1 MPNLEDGL
9 WLCKR
14 GDKMTQREA
23 VILEE
28 ARDGSRLMR
37 VTALQMVMIK
47 TLQWLS
53 TTTKIPASYWGFQT
67 LHSDVHVPY
76 LLLQPHLSSRYQHKS
91 HLSDLVSTKLNPVS
105 LFHYLSLH
113 LNSLPSSVWPSQ
125 TTLVKV
131 YPHPNTLNQDTLFH
145 LHQSMCLFH
154 LFVSYLQT
162 FWFLEGRALLD

>member
-47 TLQWLS
+47 TLQ
-53 TTTKIPASYWGFQT
+53 
-67 LHSDVHVPY
+67 
-76 LLLQPHLSSRYQHKS
+76 
-91 HLSDLVSTKLNPVS
+91 
-105 LFHYLSLH
+105 
-113 LNSLPSSVWPSQ
+113 
-125 TTLVKV
+125 
-131 YPHPNTLNQDTLFH
+131 
-145 LHQSMCLFH
+145 
-154 LFVSYLQT
+154 
-162 FWFLEGRALLD
+162 